1 MAEHRYNEHTF
12 INIFKAGKIKPH
24 SIGSY
29 TIPGLWYYGDIDLEA
44 DKLPTFAQLCNVLDK
59 MKEKGVVLVEI
70 KIEDAKG
77 KKKFKPGDQ
86 ITSGDFHNATLIK
99 IDGLFIDE
107 GNRITEISCNYGRSI
122 LPKPIKPLSW
132 YKKLKRILSK
142 LKRSGLYSDKSL
154 MSDVIR
160 FLNET
165 GEDFKNMGTVE
176 LLKNYDL
183 EALGYSPKL
192 IEYQH
197 KWHTKHADINAL
209 AKAFI
214 KKHNL
219 EHLI

>member
-1 MAEHRYNEHTF
+1 MAEHKYNEHTF
-12 INIFKAGKIKPH
+12 ISIFKAGKIKPH
-24 SIGSY
+24 TIGSY

-44 DKLPTFAQLCNVLDK
+44 DELPTFAQLCDVLDK

-70 KIEDAKG
+70 KIEDAKA
-77 KKKFKPGDQ
+77 KKKFKPGDK
-86 ITSGDFHNATLIK
+86 ITSDDLINAKLLK

-107 GNRITEISCNYGRSI
+107 GNRITEISCNYGRSM
-122 LPKPIKPLSW
+122 LSKPIKPLSW
-132 YKKLKRILSK
+132 YKKLKRVLSK

-154 MSDVIR
+154 MSDVVR

-165 GEDFKNMGTVE
+165 GEDFKNMGTVD

-197 KWHTKHADINAL
+197 KYYTNHADINKL

-214 KKHNL
+214 IKHNL

>member
-1 MAEHRYNEHTF
+1 MTEHKYNERAF
-12 INIFKAGKIKPH
+12 ISIFKAGKIKPH

-44 DKLPTFAQLCNVLDK
+44 DELPTFAQFCDVLDK
-59 MKEKGVVLVEI
+59 MKEKGVVLVEV
-70 KIEDAKG
+70 KIEDTKG
-77 KKKFKPGDQ
+77 KKKFKPGNK
-86 ITSGDFHNATLIK
+86 ITSNDLINANLLK
-99 IDGLFIDE
+99 IDGLFIDN
-107 GNRITEISCNYGRSI
+107 GNRITEISCNYGRSV

-132 YKKLKRILSK
+132 YKKLKKILSK
-142 LKRSGLYSDKSL
+142 LKRSDFHADKSL
-154 MSDVIR
+154 MSDIIR

-165 GEDFKNMGTVE
+165 GEDFKNMGTVD

-197 KWHTKHADINAL
+197 KYYTKHADINAL

-214 KKHNL
+214 LKHNL